1 MAAIRSIET
10 AVPDATAEQ
19 GGLRD
24 LLLGQPGYGRLGRRL
39 LPAAFDNS
47 GIETRHVVIDEF
59 ATGEAGQHPEFFA
72 ASATGATGETGTI
85 LDPGTR
91 VRNDAYT
98 AEAPRLLLDAARRAI
113 ASAPGVTEADVTHVV
128 TVSCTGFF
136 APGPDFVLVRDLGLA
151 PSTQRFHLG
160 FMGCCAAFPALR
172 IAEQFVRADPAA
184 VVLVVTVEL
193 CSLHVHIDDD
203 PDQIVAA
210 SVFADGAA
218 AAIVTA
224 TPEPGDGAFLE
235 LDAFQTG
242 IVPSSEAE
250 MAWTIGDH
258 GFDMTLSSYVP
269 RVVGQSIR
277 SALQPLLQG
286 SVPARWAIHPG
297 GRSILDRVQQALAL
311 TDDDLAASRDVLR
324 RFGNMSSATVLFVLR
339 ELVVSEATGPEE
351 VCAVAFGPGLTVEA
365 ARLTLHPATQR
376 ALGDAR
382 SASPRPAALEPSA
395 TAAGSA
401 AAGSA
406 AAGPA
411 DAAAATSTEP
421 AATSA

>member
-1 MAAIRSIET
+1 M
-10 AVPDATAEQ
+10 
-19 GGLRD
+19 
-24 LLLGQPGYGRLGRRL
+24 
-39 LPAAFDNS
+39 
-47 GIETRHVVIDEF
+47 
-59 ATGEAGQHPEFFA
+59 
-72 ASATGATGETGTI
+72 
-85 LDPGTR
+85 
-91 VRNDAYT
+91 RNDAYT

-113 ASAPGVTEADVTHVV
+113 ESAPGVTEADVTHVV

-218 AAIVTA
+218 AAVVTA
-224 TPEPGDGAFLE
+224 TPAPGDGAFLE

-339 ELVVSEATGPEE
+339 ELLVSEATGPEE

-376 ALGDAR
+376 ALRDGR
-382 SASPRPAALEPSA
+382 SAHRGAREPRHRGRLRRSSVRRSRLRRSRVLPWP
-395 TAAGSA
+395 
-401 AAGSA
+401 
-406 AAGPA
+406 
-411 DAAAATSTEP
+411 TSTEP